1 MTKTLL
7 LTLVTTLV
15 ITSALAS
22 GAAFAYDD
30 GGFGVRQA
38 AKAPAALGDNTAELI
53 AKGEITDPNVAD
65 IEPAAGDDSASSD
78 DAAKEAVKVKEIPSI
93 EHKNW
98 P

>member
-1 MTKTLL
+1 MTKTML
-7 LTLVTTLV
+7 LTLVVTL
-15 ITSALAS
+15 ALAS

-65 IEPAAGDDSASSD
+65 IEPAAGE